1 MQQIPDW
8 YFAIVFF
15 SSFLGFVVSAILFF
29 INKNATFSSR
39 LLSGFLICMSILAL
53 NYGLMVSS
61 FYLRLPFL
69 WRAFA
74 WASISFGPLCYL
86 YIRSVL
92 EQSFRFKRWDGL
104 LFLPAILLT
113 LNHIPYFILPTSDKI
128 EFLLKVI
135 KDQKYVTL
143 EPEGFLPPG
152 WGAWARVLVGVVSTV
167 GQFALLDRWKKR
179 ILVKENPSKQN
190 VSTYRWLLLL
200 SVIMALFFA
209 IIILEFVFHFN
220 GNSNL
225 NYPIIFT
232 ISGTIFFVCISLLTR
247 PSILYGMTGWLQEE
261 KEAKTEMVNPVQ
273 DTVVETPKRNSL
285 SIEQGRAYKE
295 TLENH
300 FQTNLPFRKNGYA
313 ISDLSRELNI
323 PSYQL
328 SGFINQEY
336 GKNFNELVNE
346 YRIDYLVG
354 LLKKSPDY
362 LQFTFEAL
370 GKEAGFN
377 SRAAFIS
384 AVKKKTGKTPSEL
397 FGRKKEGSP
406 G

>member
-8 YFAIVFF
+8 YFAIIFF

-29 INKNATFSSR
+29 INQNAGFSSR
-39 LLSGFLICMSILAL
+39 ILAGFLFCMSILAL
-53 NYGLMVSS
+53 NYGLMVTS
-61 FYLRLPFL
+61 FYLRYPFL

-86 YIRSVL
+86 YVRSVL
-92 EQSFRFKRWDGL
+92 EQSYRFKRWDFL
-104 LFLPAILLT
+104 LLLPALLLT
-113 LNHIPYFILPTSDKI
+113 LNHIPYFILPTSAKI
-128 EFLLKVI
+128 EYLQKVI
-135 KDQKYVTL
+135 KNYKLISL
-143 EPEGFLPPG
+143 ETEGILPMG
-152 WGAWARVLVGVVSTV
+152 WGVWLRVLTGVVSTV
-167 GQFALLDRWKKR
+167 GQFILLARWRKR

-190 VSTYRWLLLL
+190 ISTFNWLTLL
-200 SVIMALFFA
+200 SGIMALFFA
-209 IIILEFVFHFN
+209 IIILEFIFHFSS
-220 GNSNL
+220 SNDL

-232 ISGTIFFVCISLLTR
+232 ISGTIFFVCISLLAR
-247 PSILYGMTGWLQEE
+247 PSILYGMTGWLQETE
-261 KEAKTEMVNPVQ
+261 EAKTEMVNPVQ
-273 DTVVETPKRNSL
+273 DTVIEIPKRNTL

-295 TLENH
+295 ALENH
-300 FQTNLPFRKNGYA
+300 FQTNLPFRKNGYT

-346 YRIDYLVG
+346 FRVDYLVG

-362 LQFTFEAL
+362 LQYTFEAL

-384 AVKKKTGKTPSEL
+384 AVKKRTGKTPSEL
-397 FGRKKEGSP
+397 FGRKRESSAG
-406 G
+406 